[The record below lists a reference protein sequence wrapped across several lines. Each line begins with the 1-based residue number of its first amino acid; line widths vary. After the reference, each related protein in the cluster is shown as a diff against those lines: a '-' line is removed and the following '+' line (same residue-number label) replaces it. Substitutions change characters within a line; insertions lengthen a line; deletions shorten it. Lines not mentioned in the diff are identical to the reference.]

1 MSLRRL
7 RRRMTDTVFK
17 EVKMLA
23 TNPTDARRNLTAF
36 MDKVIDNSEALIIA
50 RSEGRDVVMISKDE
64 YDNILENIHVLGNK
78 SNREWLLLGKK
89 QAESGN
95 VREVSVE

>member
-1 MSLRRL
+1 
-7 RRRMTDTVFK
+7 
-17 EVKMLA
+17 MLA
-23 TNPTDARRNLTAF
+23 TNPKDAQKNLKSF
-36 MDKVIDNSEALIIA
+36 MDKVVDNSETLIIA

-64 YDNILENIHVLGNK
+64 YDNILENIHVLGSK

-95 VREVSVE
+95 VREVTVE

>member
-1 MSLRRL
+1 MRI
-7 RRRMTDTVFK
+7 TNTVFK
-17 EVKMLA
+17 ETEMLA
-23 TNPTDARRNLTAF
+23 TNPKDAQKNLKSF
-36 MDKVIDNSEALIIA
+36 MDKVVDNSETLIIA

-64 YDNILENIHVLGNK
+64 YDNILENIHVLGSK

-95 VREVSVE
+95 VREVTVE